1 MKKAVLM
8 IAFTL
13 FGMVLFS
20 QNEVKVVADT
30 TKYTYCDIIGTGKF
44 MSNKM
49 NVVLDFGQFRSI
61 WTDNRVKDPV
71 TGERIEFNSMID
83 ALNYMAKNRWE
94 FVQAY
99 VITTNSNGSTSGLSQ
114 HYICKIPTRM
124 LNEDTGKK

>member
-49 NVVLDFGQFRSI
+49 NVVLDFG
-61 WTDNRVKDPV
+61 
-71 TGERIEFNSMID
+71 
-83 ALNYMAKNRWE
+83 
-94 FVQAY
+94 
-99 VITTNSNGSTSGLSQ
+99 
-114 HYICKIPTRM
+114 
-124 LNEDTGKK
+124 